1 VGIIENEWER
11 NAHASFNKAIAH
23 EIVKDLK
30 AHHLA
35 VLPHFKVDEKERKFR
50 IWQRD
55 PLAVLMDSK
64 SKFEQKLNY
73 IHNNTLAERWN
84 LARTPEEYYWSSA
97 AFYETGIDNFGFI
110 SHYSERFG

>member
-1 VGIIENEWER
+1 MGIIENEWER

-23 EIVKDLK
+23 EIVKELK

-35 VLPHFKVDEKERKFR
+35 VLPHFKVDEKDRKFR

-55 PLAVLMDSK
+55 SLAVLMDSK